1 MSSANVCGVGN
12 GWVCGGSVSGFRA
25 ERTRHPKVL
34 VPGHLWPGLCGRE
47 GGLCAAS
54 SLLRVRRGPVLRA
67 HTLRSCLSW
76 ERDSHGQTG
85 EVERYVP
92 ALLLLIVPFL
102 LCLDPFFPE
111 PSQATLTSCG
121 AHCMTTLATI
131 TSPR

>member
-1 MSSANVCGVGN
+1 MFAVWGTDGFVEGLLVDSGLRELGTQRCSCRGTCGQA
-12 GWVCGGSVSGFRA
+12 SV
-25 ERTRHPKVL
+25 E
-34 VPGHLWPGLCGRE
+34 GRV
-47 GGLCAAS
+47 GLCAAS